1 MHKNNESKLDEF
13 ISEVNVRFSS
23 RKWINKDTGFYQCES
38 EIEKYFLTG
47 FFYRCLFDELNH
59 NAKTLINDSRLNL
72 SVEKIVNGFYNY
84 LLTDVLLDHSQV
96 SFIFPQYQI
105 DNFRVD
111 FLLMVLY
118 KDQDNIIVS
127 PKLVVECDGFEFHDK
142 TADLI
147 NKDKLRDEYLI
158 NKGFSVLR
166 FSGKQLHHNPFE
178 CALYTENLL
187 KNSSII
193 VYKDPKMLFSETYR
207 SFKNNISIREIEN
220 LRIEEQEKLLI
231 QKQIQEDFK
240 NNPEKYKVQDL
251 ELSEIDLKYRSKQSE
266 LKEEI
271 EELRNRVSYEMSIGN
286 KELAKEL
293 LFKRTELIQE
303 QMKLKENYFNG
314 KYS

>member
-13 ISEVNVRFSS
+13 LIEITTSFSY
-23 RKWINKDTGFYQCES
+23 RDWLNKNTVFNQCES

-47 FFYRCLFDELNH
+47 FLYRCLFDKLNH
-59 NAKTLINDSRLNL
+59 NAKILLNDSKLNL
-72 SVEKIVNGFYNY
+72 SVEKIVNGSYNY
-84 LLTDVLLDHSQV
+84 LLNDILLDHSQV
-96 SFIFPQYQI
+96 YFILPQYQI

-127 PKLVVECDGFEFHDK
+127 PKLVLECDGFEFHDK

-166 FSGKQLHHNPFE
+166 FSGKQLYHNPFE

-187 KNSSII
+187 KKLKISIFNDSKMPHSMK
-193 VYKDPKMLFSETYR
+193 YKSLKD
-207 SFKNNISIREIEN
+207 NISIKDIEK
-220 LRIEEQEKLLI
+220 LRIKKQNEVVFQKKISENFKDNMGKYGI
-231 QKQIQEDFK
+231 QDS
-240 NNPEKYKVQDL
+240 
-251 ELSEIDLKYRSKQSE
+251 ELTEIDLKYRSRQAE

-271 EELRNRVSYEMSIGN
+271 EELKKKISYEMSIDN
-286 KELAKEL
+286 KELANDFFL
-293 LFKRTELIQE
+293 KRIELIQE
-303 QMKLKENYFNG
+303 QMKLKESYGNCE
-314 KYS
+314 YS